1 MGPTQGKLET
11 INTIAIVAEASGK
24 TLDEIGTTTWRPRT
38 RAIGMGRWRSV
49 RPEPVIAD
57 GSTWHEAHN
66 AQPLV
71 AGKWIRPEHYGDPQ
85 AEVANTRTN
94 VGIIDVTPLG
104 KYLLYG
110 SDTPNL
116 LNFLYV
122 NSWSDLPV
130 GSAQYGLMTLAMT
143 ILLRPSDGVT
153 ARLSADEYFMTT
165 TSSGISG
172 TSG

>member
-1 MGPTQGKLET
+1 MHVSPMQ
-11 INTIAIVAEASGK
+11 
-24 TLDEIGTTTWRPRT
+24 P
-38 RAIGMGRWRSV
+38 
-49 RPEPVIAD
+49 
-57 GSTWHEAHN
+57 WHEAHN

-104 KYLLYG
+104 KYLLHG

-122 NSWSDLPV
+122 NSWSE
-130 GSAQYGLMTLAMT
+130 LAGWVRSV
-143 ILLRPSDGVT
+143 RPDVQ
-153 ARLSADEYFMTT
+153 R
-165 TSSGISG
+165 
-172 TSG
+172 